1 MLLNKTSKIKVL
13 AYIPARGGS
22 KRIVGKNIRNFAGK
36 PLIAHTI
43 EQALS
48 CKIAD
53 RVIVDTDSL
62 AIAKVAKKY
71 GAEVP
76 FLRPADLAKDTSK
89 VVESVIYLLEKLKKD
104 ENYIPSH
111 ILLLQTTS
119 PLREIKDIQ
128 KCWQEMKKYSKAT
141 TVLTVCPTHPKLYH
155 LDHKNYTNLV
165 NGSEDKTNN
174 TQAWP
179 PAYILNGCFIYIVKT
194 YALLKEKRI
203 ITTKTKAV
211 ICPKWRS
218 VDLDTPEEWVMAEL
232 LFKHKKYINEQL
244 KKF

>member
-1 MLLNKTSKIKVL
+1 MKKKSKIL

-22 KRIVGKNIRNFAGK
+22 KRIPGKNIKNFLGK
-36 PLIAHTI
+36 PLISYAI
-43 EQALS
+43 KQALE
-48 CKIAD
+48 CGLAD
-53 RVIVDTDSL
+53 KVVVDTDSPE
-62 AIAKVAKKY
+62 IAKIAKKY

-76 FLRPADLAKDTSK
+76 WLRPAKLAKDTSK
-89 VVESVIYLLEKLKKD
+89 VVDGLVYFLEKLKKD
-104 ENYIPSH
+104 EKYAPTH

-119 PLREIKDIQ
+119 PLREVSDIK
-128 KCWQEMKKYSKAT
+128 KCWEEMKNDPQAT

-155 LDHKNYTNLV
+155 LNSQNYTILV
-165 NGSEDKTNN
+165 NGSEKKTNN

-179 PAYILNGCFIYIVKT
+179 SAYILNGCFVYIIKT
-194 YALLKEKRI
+194 SALLKEKSV
-203 ITTKTKAV
+203 ITSKTKAV

-244 KKF
+244 KRF